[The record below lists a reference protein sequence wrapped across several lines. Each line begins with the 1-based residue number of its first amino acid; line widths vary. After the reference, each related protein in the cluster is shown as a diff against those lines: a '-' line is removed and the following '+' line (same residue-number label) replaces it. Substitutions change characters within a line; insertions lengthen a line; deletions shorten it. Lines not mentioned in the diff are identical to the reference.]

1 MRKTL
6 GILAAVLL
14 ALSIFS
20 AVLGLGGIA
29 AGATGSG
36 GISSGLDVAFTVAWV
51 LFVLSLLSGVV
62 AIFWP
67 KDSRP

>member
-20 AVLGLGGIA
+20 AVLGLGGDRCRSDWQRKPIQ
-29 AGATGSG
+29 
-36 GISSGLDVAFTVAWV
+36 
-51 LFVLSLLSGVV
+51 
-62 AIFWP
+62 WP
-67 KDSRP
+67 

>member
-36 GISSGLDVAFTVAWV
+36 SLSSGLDVAFTVAWV